1 MSKPIYPERPSDAGA
16 VLLGRVLRGD
26 AAAFAVV
33 HRPESVVPGL
43 LEILVGTPHI
53 VASTADLPVPVGV
66 PDRRSA
72 AGAVL
77 HDLVAVV
84 PYRQLVE
91 RGMACVD
98 DGAPLVGI
106 EVTDQATVS
115 VEMLDVMVGDLEV
128 RTREGGFDIDDERY
142 GEIVER
148 VVRDEIGAGEGANF
162 VVRRTY
168 RGRIENHSARTAL
181 AVFRRLLRGEPG
193 AYWTFLVDT
202 GDRMLVGAS
211 PERHLEVTRGR
222 AVMSPISGTYAYPAG
237 GPTVSGLLD
246 FLADRKET
254 DELYMVLDEE
264 LKMMG
269 RICESGGRVTG
280 PRLRQMARLAHTE
293 YAIEGR
299 SILDVRDSLSQT
311 MFAPT
316 VVGSPLDNACRVV
329 ARHEASGR
337 GYYAGIVSLIGR
349 ETDGEPVLDSAIVI
363 RTAEIDP
370 LGGMRLDVGAT
381 IVRHSDP
388 RREAEETR
396 TKAATLLGV
405 LTDPAPGVSS
415 PCPPDHASQAAVQDA
430 LAERNVGLGSFWL
443 DGVAPTVLEP
453 IGPTRALVVDCED
466 AFTSMV
472 CHQLTALGLDVT
484 WRPVRE
490 EIDPRGQEL
499 VVLGPGP
506 GDPRSEDDPK
516 IAQMRRLVRRCLTDG
531 IPLLAIC
538 LGHQVLSSTIGLNLV
553 RRPFPHQGVRREID
567 LFGHVERCGFYN
579 SYAAHSDVDRPI
591 LPVGAVQLSRDPI
604 TGEVHAM
611 RGPGFCSFQFHP
623 ESVLTENGVQIMHRF
638 LVGLTPQPVVSA

>member
-1 MSKPIYPERPSDAGA
+1 MSKPARPERPPDAGA

-26 AAAFAVV
+26 VAAFAVV
-33 HRPESVVPGL
+33 HRPESAVPGL
-43 LEILVGTPHI
+43 LEVLVGTPRV

-66 PDRRSA
+66 PERRPA
-72 AGAVL
+72 ARAVL
-77 HDLVAVV
+77 HDLVVVV

-91 RGMACVD
+91 RGMVCVD

-106 EVTDQATVS
+106 EVTEQATVS
-115 VEMLDVMVGDLEV
+115 VETLDAMVGDLIV
-128 RTREGGFDIDDERY
+128 PIRDGGFDIDDERY
-142 GEIVER
+142 GELVER
-148 VVRDEIGAGEGANF
+148 VVRDEIGAGAGANF

-168 RGRIENHSARTAL
+168 RGRIEHHSARTAL
-181 AVFRRLLRGEPG
+181 AIFRRLLGGEPG

-237 GPTVSGLLD
+237 GPTVPGLLD

-299 SILDVRDSLSQT
+299 SILDLRDSLSQT

-329 ARHEASGR
+329 ARYEASGR

-349 ETDGEPVLDSAIVI
+349 EADGEPVLDSAIVI

-370 LGGMRLDVGAT
+370 AGGIRLDVGAT

-388 RREAEETR
+388 QREAEETR
-396 TKAATLLGV
+396 AKAATLLGV
-405 LTDPAPGVSS
+405 LAEPTPRVPS
-415 PCPPDHASQAAVQDA
+415 PRPPDHASHTAVLAA
-430 LAERNVGLGSFWL
+430 LAERNVGLGSYWM
-443 DGVAPTVLEP
+443 DGVAPTGLEP
-453 IGPTRALVVDCED
+453 IGATRALVVDCED

-472 CHQLTALGLDVT
+472 RHQLTALGLDVT
-484 WRPVRE
+484 WRSVGE

-506 GDPRSEDDPK
+506 GDPRSVDDPK
-516 IAQMRRLVRRCLTDG
+516 IAQMRRLVRRCLAGG

-538 LGHQVLSSTIGLNLV
+538 LGHQVLSSMIGLDLV
-553 RRPFPHQGVRREID
+553 RRPIPHQGVRREVD
-567 LFGHVERCGFYN
+567 LFGVVEQCGFYN
-579 SYAAHSDVDRPI
+579 SYAAHSDIDRPI
-591 LPVGAVQLSRDPI
+591 LPVGPVQLARDPR

-623 ESVLTENGVQIMHRF
+623 ESVLTENGLQIMHRF
-638 LVGLTPQPVVSA
+638 LVGLIPQSAVSA